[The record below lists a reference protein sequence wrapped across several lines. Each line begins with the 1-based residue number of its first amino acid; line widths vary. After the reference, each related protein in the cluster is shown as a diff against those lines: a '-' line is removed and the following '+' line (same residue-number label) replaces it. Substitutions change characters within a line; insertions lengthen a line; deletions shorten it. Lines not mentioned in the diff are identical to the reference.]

1 MMSVKDYAATVFDTL
16 TEDQMVD
23 IVRMYADDSTLARFE
38 SDMAAAGVPRKRYGS
53 FSEILSELEAEDDD
67 E

>member
-16 TEDQMVD
+16 TEEQMIDFVQT
-23 IVRMYADDSTLARFE
+23 YADDSTLARLE
-38 SDMAAAGVPRKRYGS
+38 SDMVAKGVPRKRYSS
-53 FSEILSELEAEDDD
+53 FSEILAELDAEDDD